1 VLKKSEIISGDL
13 PSWAQQ
19 AVGVHGGQTS
29 ITLGLAGPVLSWD
42 ALYYLVVCAKDN
54 CTAH

>member
-42 ALYYLVVCAKDN
+42 ALYYLVVCAKEN